1 MSSFKG
7 HRNLTAGHLERQ
19 WSWWGRILFHV
30 DGVDALHWQALAQG
44 LTSESNPTGC
54 VQPNPRMGCR
64 CQSVMPYPQTGRR
77 SDLSPRL

>member
-7 HRNLTAGHLERQ
+7 HLNLTAGHLERQ

-44 LTSESNPTGC
+44 LTLESNPTGC
-54 VQPNPRMGCR
+54 V
-64 CQSVMPYPQTGRR
+64 
-77 SDLSPRL
+77 